1 MIIPKVMTHYNNE
14 GLYYYHLTVNK
25 EENFAFLFEAVKKLG
40 EKKAYSILKESSPQK
55 LTEWLALIGISV
67 KEIAKAPEKLFLL
80 TNALFTL
87 NTFFDYFTTRKMLTT
102 STDASAD
109 KIRKGLAEL
118 LFERAASL
126 CNAYQEAIKEVANPG
141 QIDVV
146 MSLAA
151 ILNKE
156 IALITDKRGF
166 INDFKFIVF
175 IPQGKQEKE
184 NKGKVFGRMFSLTL
198 SYPFSLDD
206 EDGLNI
212 LISLEE
218 GGMIVANSL

>member
-1 MIIPKVMTHYNNE
+1 MIIPKVITHYNNE
-14 GLYYYHLTVNK
+14 GLYYFHLTVNK

-40 EKKAYSILKESSPQK
+40 EKRAYSILKESSPQK

-67 KEIAKAPEKLFLL
+67 EKIAKAPEKFFLL
-80 TNALFTL
+80 ANALFTL
-87 NTFFDYFTTRKMLTT
+87 NTFFDYFTTRKMLTA

-126 CNAYQEAIKEVANPG
+126 CNAYQEAIKEVATG

-175 IPQGKQEKE
+175 IPQGKQKEE
-184 NKGKVFGRMFSLTL
+184 NKGKIFGRMFSLTL

-206 EDGLNI
+206 ENGLNI
-212 LISLEE
+212 LISLE
-218 GGMIVANSL
+218 GGAMIVANSL